1 VQKAAVLGAPFLA
14 AVSAPSALALR
25 TAGQAGMGLA
35 GLAGDDIMIFETA
48 SIRETAA

>member
-1 VQKAAVLGAPFLA
+1 MLGAPFLA

-25 TAGQAGMGLA
+25 VAEQAGMGLA
-35 GLAGDDIMIFETA
+35 GLARGGIMIFETA